1 MLKISSIQLYVIA
14 GLREEYN
21 YDNGGGNNHAPYK
34 QCVYKYTLVVIVV
47 YAHSESR
54 AHAAAVQT
62 HTVQRGGG
70 TKGVQTGMEEEGGGL
85 FSHRNDCFNAKLEKG
100 VGVGGG
106 FLDKRAAR

>member
-47 YAHSESR
+47 VYAHCYSR
-54 AHAAAVQT
+54 ARAAAVQT
-62 HTVQRGGG
+62 HTVQKRGGVYKPG
-70 TKGVQTGMEEEGGGL
+70 WRGEGGW
-85 FSHRNDCFNAKLEKG
+85 CFHIETIALTLSWRRG
-100 VGVGGG
+100 
-106 FLDKRAAR
+106 